1 LARVKEIHMTELF
14 RPVSLLTAL
23 RRGLCMTCPHC
34 GEGRLFG
41 RFLKT
46 VDRCAACDEEL
57 FHHEADDYPAYL
69 VIFLVGKAVFV
80 GILAVELL
88 YRPPYWV
95 HFAIWLPLT
104 LIAVLALLQPIKG
117 AVVALQWS
125 LGLHGF
131 EEAAAAKA
139 APK

>member
-1 LARVKEIHMTELF
+1 MTQ
-14 RPVSLLTAL
+14 PVSLLKAL
-23 RRGLCMTCPHC
+23 GRGFRMKCPQC

-46 VDRCAACDEEL
+46 VDRCTACDEEL
-57 FHHEADDYPAYL
+57 FHHQADDYPAYL

-95 HFAIWLPLT
+95 HFAIWLPAT
-104 LIAVLALLQPIKG
+104 LFAALGLLQPVKG

-125 LGLHGF
+125 LRLHGF
-131 EEAAAAKA
+131 EAAAAKA
-139 APK
+139 VQNES